1 MLQIS
6 FEFTDNLLFQ
16 IGTGVGDETTGTGEV
31 EIGRV
36 KEVQLVV
43 AETGDLP
50 DQTGVKHHT
59 LRMSL
64 SLQT

>member
-16 IGTGVGDETTGTGEV
+16 IGTGVGDETTGKGEV

-50 DQTGVKHHT
+50 DQIGVKHHT